1 MPSQSSTLLLC
12 AFCAVL
18 PVLMVLSTTS
28 LPVALGVAAILA
40 IWAARRD
47 GIAWAPPR
55 GPLVW
60 LCLLLLLWA
69 ALASLWSFRV
79 ERALLLALRL
89 GALGLAGGIL
99 IAIAM
104 RLQPSERARVA
115 RWLCIGFALG
125 LAIFLFERLTGGFL
139 HNLSLDP
146 GRQRTAL
153 SILNRAATGLAL
165 LVWPVTAV
173 LYRGAAGRLAWLL
186 PIALLGLL
194 FFYESQ
200 AAIIGVAAGCVML
213 LFTQLSSRA
222 AMMTAIGILLVAILA
237 GPLIADWAPVP
248 TVYESGW
255 IADSAKHRLHVWD
268 FAADRIYER
277 PLFGWGFDSSHK
289 MPNMGVE
296 PFGGAKKVI
305 PAHPHNA
312 VLQIWLELGLVGALI
327 ALALLLSV
335 WRLIDRLAGF
345 DQAAAVALFVAGFA
359 VACISYGIWQSK
371 WIATLIALGLVVVA
385 SRGESG
391 GEDRGAARAKSDAA

>member
-18 PVLMVLSTTS
+18 PVLLVLSTAS

-47 GIAWAPPR
+47 GIAWALPR
-55 GPLVW
+55 EPLVW

-89 GALGLAGGIL
+89 GAIGLAGGIL
-99 IAIAM
+99 IAVAL
-104 RLQPSERARVA
+104 RLQPAERARAA
-115 RWLCIGFALG
+115 RWLCIGFAFG
-125 LAIFLFERLTGGFL
+125 LAIFLFERLTGGLL
-139 HNLSLDP
+139 HNLSLEP
-146 GRQRTAL
+146 GRERTTL
-153 SILNRAATGLAL
+153 SVLNRAATGLAL
-165 LVWPVTAV
+165 LVWPVTAA
-173 LYRGAAGRLAWLL
+173 LYRGAAGRLAWLM
-186 PIALLGLL
+186 PPALLGLL

-200 AAIIGVAAGCVML
+200 AAVIGAAAGCAIL
-213 LFTQLSSRA
+213 LFTQLSLRA
-222 AMMTAIGILLVAILA
+222 AMMTAGGILLVAILA

-248 TVYESGW
+248 SVYESGW
-255 IADSAKHRLHVWD
+255 IAYSAKHRLHVWD
-268 FAADRIYER
+268 FAADRIFER

-289 MPNMGVE
+289 MPNMGVQ
-296 PFGGAKKVI
+296 PFEGDNRVI

-335 WRLIDRLAGF
+335 WRLIGRLSGF
-345 DQAAAVALFVAGFA
+345 DQAAAVALLVAGFA

-371 WIATLIALGLVVVA
+371 WIATLIALGLVVVV
-385 SRGESG
+385 SRGERPQVPEGTSG
-391 GEDRGAARAKSDAA
+391 AP